1 MKEAW
6 PSFEEKVAF
15 IPLDIGH
22 GADLSE
28 LHSFA
33 ENQGYPWLIGR
44 ANLKMLSAY
53 GVAIQSTKIAI
64 DADGII
70 FYRAGYGEGTIEE
83 WSSIMGSY

>member
-6 PSFEEKVAF
+6 PSFEGEAVF

-22 GADLSE
+22 ASNLAE

-33 ENQGYPWLIGR
+33 EKQGYPWFIGQ
-44 ANLKMLSAY
+44 ADLKMLSNY

-64 DADGII
+64 DENGVI
-70 FYRAGYGEGTIEE
+70 FYRAGYGEGTIKE
-83 WSSIMGSY
+83 WSKIIRSY